1 MIASFGGRDT
11 EHLFRFRTR
20 PPRMPPD
27 IVKAALRRLDYL
39 DHAAELSDLR
49 IPPGNRLETLRGS
62 FAGFYSIRADDQWRV
77 IFRWLDGNALDVRV
91 IDYHS

>member
-1 MIASFGGRDT
+1 MCWFAAISAS
-11 EHLFRFRTR
+11 ESA
-20 PPRMPPD
+20 PD